1 MTVSATGTNGVS
13 STSVLSFDNTG
24 VFVHECVCVRVCMCV
39 CICVCMCVRMR
50 VCIPLMQDDIF
61 VFFYGTVIFISLSS
75 NHQSELHRC
84 W

>member
-13 STSVLSFDNTG
+13 SISVLSFDNTG
-24 VFVHECVCVRVCMCV
+24 VFVCECVCVCACVHVCV
-39 CICVCMCVRMR
+39 HMCVRMR
-50 VCIPLMQDDIF
+50 VCIPLMQDEIF

-75 NHQSELHRC
+75 NHQSELHCC